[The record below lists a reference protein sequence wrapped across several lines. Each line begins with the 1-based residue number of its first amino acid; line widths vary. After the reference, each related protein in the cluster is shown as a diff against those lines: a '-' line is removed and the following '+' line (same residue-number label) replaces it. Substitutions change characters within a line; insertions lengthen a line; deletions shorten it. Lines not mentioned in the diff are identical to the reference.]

1 MIPFGPELIGQTEKT
16 LHAILDT
23 VLSDSGLSEREWVT
37 LRLAV
42 ANAGARPLP
51 DLVRDRAHFADAG
64 EIVDGL
70 TDRGFLDGALVTEA
84 GHAFVDRTMQRI
96 KTFTAPVFDDLPAD
110 DTDST
115 ARILNVVLD
124 RGRAAVTVQVEDAPT
139 LQRSYEEPKPGKTY
153 E

>member
-42 ANAGARPLP
+42 ANAGTRPLP
-51 DLVRDRAHFADAG
+51 DLVRDRAHFADAR

-70 TDRGFLDGALVTEA
+70 TDRGFLDGAVVSEA
-84 GHAFVDRTMQRI
+84 GRAFVEATMQRI
-96 KTFTAPVFDDLPAD
+96 ATLTAPVWDDLPAD
-110 DTDST
+110 DTDSA
-115 ARILNVVLD
+115 ARILNTVLD
-124 RGRAAVTVQVEDAPT
+124 RGRAV
-139 LQRSYEEPKPGKTY
+139 LSR
-153 E
+153 